1 MRRGFTIIELLISLA
16 VGLIGLMMIIF
27 AMNIFYSTTPKI
39 LAKVNQASD
48 AILVNELMRRQIEM
62 MGQSIST
69 LKVATDGRWISFKI
83 EVPFGQNGIYYQP
96 YTQNATIT
104 MDGSSIVMA
113 FKNADDPSS
122 EPKIFIIAKNIENL
136 FFYQPQN
143 GTVKYTI
150 TLSKDGVT
158 SKYTSAITSMNLR

>member
-1 MRRGFTIIELLISLA
+1 MKSGFTLIELLVSLA
-16 VGLIGLMMIIF
+16 IGLIGLMMITF
-27 AMNIFYSTTPKI
+27 AMNIFAATTPKI
-39 LAKVNQASD
+39 LAKVNQSSD
-48 AILVNELMRRQIEM
+48 AIIVDELMRSQIGM

-69 LKVATDGRWISFKI
+69 LKVATDGRWFSFDI

-113 FKNADDPSS
+113 FKNADDPTS
-122 EPKIFIIAKNIENL
+122 EPKSFVIAKNIENL

-143 GTVKYTI
+143 GAVKYTI